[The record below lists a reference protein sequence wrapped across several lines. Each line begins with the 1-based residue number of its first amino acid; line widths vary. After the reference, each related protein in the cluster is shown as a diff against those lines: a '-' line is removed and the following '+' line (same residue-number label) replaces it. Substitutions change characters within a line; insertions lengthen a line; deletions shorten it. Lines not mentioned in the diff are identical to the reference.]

1 MRARRALLLCLPGL
15 IVSLVPRIAYGVDP
29 SKPRRIGVLLVGF
42 SLTDPEPQAFRR
54 GLREAGYAEGSDV
67 LILWRSANGDYAQ
80 IPPLVTELLEQKV
93 DVIVVESTPAA
104 LALKRSTET
113 TPIVLA
119 IVAEPIGSGLVTN
132 LARPGGNITGL
143 SLMVGELV
151 LKRFQLLKE
160 AMPDLKRLGVVRDP
174 SVPFHRKAV
183 EDLAALGKSRGV
195 EITFVSAQRIAELDE
210 VFTTLRRRNAQALY
224 VLESAFF
231 ASHSAD
237 VLGRAAR
244 AGIPVMF
251 GQQQWAQHG
260 ALLTYSADFA
270 DMFRRA
276 ALYVDKI
283 LKGAKPGDLPVE
295 QPTKFQLV
303 VNLKTA
309 KALGLAIPEAIL
321 VRADEVIR

>member
-1 MRARRALLLCLPGL
+1 VSDLL
-15 IVSLVPRIAYGVDP
+15 DH
-29 SKPRRIGVLLVGF
+29 
-42 SLTDPEPQAFRR
+42 
-54 GLREAGYAEGSDV
+54 
-67 LILWRSANGDYAQ
+67 
-80 IPPLVTELLEQKV
+80 KV

-104 LALKRSTET
+104 LALKRSTKT

-119 IVAEPIGSGLVTN
+119 IVAEPIGSGLVTK
-132 LARPGGNITGL
+132 LARPGGNITGM

-151 LKRFQLLKE
+151 LKRFELLKE

-183 EDLAALGKSRGV
+183 EDLAALARSTGV
-195 EITFVSAQRIAELDE
+195 EVTFVSAQRPADLDE
-210 VFTTLRRRNAQALY
+210 VFSTLRRRNAQALY
-224 VLESAFF
+224 LLESAFF
-231 ASHSAD
+231 ASHASD
-237 VLGRAAR
+237 VLARAAKAR
-244 AGIPVMF
+244 IPVMY
-251 GQQQWAQHG
+251 GQRHWATNG

-283 LKGAKPGDLPVE
+283 LKGAMPGDLPVE
-295 QPTKFQLV
+295 QPTNFELV

-309 KALGLAIPEAIL
+309 KALGLTIPEAIL